1 MAATDA
7 PLVME
12 VNISRKMSKQQH
24 QDNER
29 QLPDEPISGTLGA
42 KPSSSHGED
51 VVTIE
56 R

>member
-1 MAATDA
+1 
-7 PLVME
+7 
-12 VNISRKMSKQQH
+12 MSKRQH

-29 QLPDEPISGTLGA
+29 QLPDETISGTLGA

-56 R
+56 RRTMLFAAAHTVFKVLN